1 MLLSFPSL
9 PVPPVSGTSDY
20 HCYCPYVTA
29 SPERHVSGITQF
41 GTFCVGAS
49 FPQYKACEAHPCH
62 CTDQVKSSVTSCCT
76 EAPAHLFMDVGL
88 LPVGVILNVAA
99 V

>member
-1 MLLSFPSL
+1 MLLFFPSL
-9 PVPPVSGTSDY
+9 PVLPVSGTSDY
-20 HCYCPYVTA
+20 YCYCPYVTA

-41 GTFCVGAS
+41 VTFCVGAS